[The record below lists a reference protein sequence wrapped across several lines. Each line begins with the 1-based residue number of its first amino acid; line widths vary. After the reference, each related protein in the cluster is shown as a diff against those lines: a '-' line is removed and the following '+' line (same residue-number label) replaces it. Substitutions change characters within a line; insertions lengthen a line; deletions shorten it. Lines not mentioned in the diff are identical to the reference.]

1 MSLFLAALGFG
12 LVTAAVLSISAVG
25 ITLQFAV
32 TDVLNLAFG
41 GVMIVSAFV
50 AYAVNQAGFS
60 VWIGLIVAMI
70 AGALLSVGL
79 NRFIYTPFQ
88 RRGTSAIAL
97 VIVSLG
103 MTLILE
109 FGLQAYVGG
118 NSVSYKLDAGPTL
131 KFAGLQLS
139 AVQLVLIVL
148 AVLSMLSVHSLLRY
162 SRLGKAMRAT
172 AANRSLARNSGIR
185 TDRVVTTTWLISGA
199 LCGLGGTV
207 FAIDSGSF
215 GATSADLFLVLILAA
230 VFLGG
235 PGQAYGAMLG
245 AIVIG
250 VATEVSAVWI
260 SPAYK
265 DVVAFILLF
274 IMLALKPTGLLGSRE
289 RS

>member
-148 AVLSMLSVHSLLRY
+148 AILSMLSVHSLLRY